1 MSYFLTTEDMDFI
14 RLNGSV
20 ILFGVIWAFA
30 LLISKCLFGIRQ
42 SQINYMVKFGSDIM
56 EVKILHSFWSSLLF
70 LIVNYN
76 SSNYIIFIT
85 FCFASLF
92 FIAVLGR
99 RYTLWLDTKDVS
111 PFFIWR
117 MICTLLICFVSLANE
132 LLIGLIFVVSVVI
145 VLW

>member
-85 FCFASLF
+85 FCFACLF